1 MECLFNDTSKF
12 TLIHEDP
19 TLRNLSA
26 VQPNLNALHK
36 RNEKTLEDKNLM
48 RSKFSQIGLAH
59 RLLKIHKD
67 YQYDTTSTP
76 HYCIEKILSS
86 LLNAFT
92 INNYSVKE
100 SFEAAKRIQFIPPE
114 LFNQEHKFIS
124 FDVTSLFIN
133 VPSKKKV
140 KKR

>member
-1 MECLFNDTSKF
+1 
-12 TLIHEDP
+12 
-19 TLRNLSA
+19 
-26 VQPNLNALHK
+26 
-36 RNEKTLEDKNLM
+36 M

-59 RLLKIHKD
+59 RLPKIHKD

-86 LLNAFT
+86 LLNALT

-100 SFEAAKRIQFIPPE
+100 SFEGAKRIQFIPPE

-133 VPSKKKV
+133 VSSKKKLRNDDKV
-140 KKR
+140 VPTTLRKRAMKKLILDACTKTLFSFKSKF